1 MKTKTFSTFSII
13 IIMLIGIGS
22 ISIPI
27 STYLKSQ
34 TFIASRRNSNKPI
47 IANTTNPITVAPNS
61 QLNSSIYSYSS
72 TTNMDNQ
79 TGVKNSSINIIK
91 SMYQGIA
98 SKFNVTLTQ
107 AINTAEKTIGNK
119 SHALEAITGIHNGYL
134 IYSIILGTPD
144 MKFYNVVVDPGNGK
158 VLYFNQLSILSGIMM
173 LHGNHGLLNEWE
185 NSDNNIVT
193 TDHR

>member
-1 MKTKTFSTFSII
+1 
-13 IIMLIGIGS
+13 MLIGTGS
-22 ISIPI
+22 ITS
-27 STYLKSQ
+27 
-34 TFIASRRNSNKPI
+34 PI
-47 IANTTNPITVAPNS
+47 IHLSLAQKSNTSIIPNSTNPITVSPKSNTSIIPNS
-61 QLNSSIYSYSS
+61 TNPITVSPKTHPYPSIHRYSS
-72 TTNMDNQ
+72 TTNMENQ
-79 TGVKNSSINIIK
+79 TGVMNSSINIIK

-119 SHALEAITGIHNGYL
+119 SHALEAITGIRNGYL

-144 MKFYNVVVDPGNGK
+144 MKFYNVVMDPGNGK

-185 NSDNNIVT
+185 NSENNIAT
-193 TDHR
+193 MGNR